1 MINVLWR
8 KVKKPPF
15 FPNPRCSW
23 AKQNMKQL
31 LILLFDPK
39 TALGF
44 KAETKKHISHG
55 KKTPTFH

>member
-1 MINVLWR
+1 MVQSKQIT
-8 KVKKPPF
+8 F

-23 AKQNMKQL
+23 AQQNMTQL

-55 KKTPTFH
+55 QKQLLRSIES